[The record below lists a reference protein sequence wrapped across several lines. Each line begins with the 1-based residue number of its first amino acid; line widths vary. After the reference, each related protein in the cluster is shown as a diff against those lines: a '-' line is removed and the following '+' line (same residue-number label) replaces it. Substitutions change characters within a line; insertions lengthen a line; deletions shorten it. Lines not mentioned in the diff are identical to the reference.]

1 MIYINIGFPKTSSTN
16 LQSNLYPILPGLRY
30 LGRNYHIKKNKFNSI
45 DGVIFQE
52 LNNFVE
58 NRKKFSNE
66 DYIRL
71 IQDFKKNYSNEK
83 ILISNETWVIP
94 YQKNNITNKMEIVS
108 QFVKLKNLIKFLND
122 IDQDFKFFIVKRDYN
137 RSIKSLF
144 STLSFRI
151 GEIFGE
157 EYLDFN
163 FFIDQIRKKEDN
175 YENLVLLV
183 DVFNLKKIKEI
194 IPPEKITIFNYRD
207 ILNNEKKFL
216 GDLLNY
222 LDIKNNVD
230 LLNLL
235 KINTRKSRMIDS
247 NYVFYKKRKY
257 LKLFLKFIPKNLKN
271 LINNILPKPL
281 YRFLFLQKT
290 VIILDNE
297 DKLNSIIKDL
307 YN

>member
-1 MIYINIGFPKTSSTN
+1 MTS
-16 LQSNLYPILPGLRY
+16 I
-30 LGRNYHIKKNKFNSI
+30 
-45 DGVIFQE
+45 
-52 LNNFVE
+52 
-58 NRKKFSNE
+58 
-66 DYIRL
+66 
-71 IQDFKKNYSNEK
+71 K
-83 ILISNETWVIP
+83 IL
-94 YQKNNITNKMEIVS
+94 
-108 QFVKLKNLIKFLND
+108 
-122 IDQDFKFFIVKRDYN
+122 KFFIVKRDYN

-247 NYVFYKKRKY
+247 NYVFYKKRKIFKVI
-257 LKLFLKFIPKNLKN
+257 LKV
-271 LINNILPKPL
+271 
-281 YRFLFLQKT
+281 Y
-290 VIILDNE
+290 
-297 DKLNSIIKDL
+297 S
-307 YN
+307 

>member
-1 MIYINIGFPKTSSTN
+1 
-16 LQSNLYPILPGLRY
+16 
-30 LGRNYHIKKNKFNSI
+30 
-45 DGVIFQE
+45 
-52 LNNFVE
+52 
-58 NRKKFSNE
+58 
-66 DYIRL
+66 
-71 IQDFKKNYSNEK
+71 
-83 ILISNETWVIP
+83 
-94 YQKNNITNKMEIVS
+94 MEIVS